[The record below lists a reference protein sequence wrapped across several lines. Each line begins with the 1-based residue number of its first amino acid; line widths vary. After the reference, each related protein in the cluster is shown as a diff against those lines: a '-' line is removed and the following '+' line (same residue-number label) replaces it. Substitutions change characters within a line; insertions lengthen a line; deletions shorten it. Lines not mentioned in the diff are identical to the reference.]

1 MKKQQSNR
9 LQRRIDRGNFVIN
22 KNIQLIKSLY
32 KNFHDFTVKNPYARL
47 IRLHQPIGI
56 QLVILPILWTLTII
70 SYDIL
75 HFICL
80 SIIFIFGAIIM
91 RGAGSIIN
99 DIIDKDI
106 DKKVKRT
113 KTRPLASGELTIK
126 QAYKFLATLL
136 IMALIILLM
145 LPLKSIYF
153 GFLALFLTIVYPFV
167 KRYSYYPQIFL
178 GFPFNLG
185 IFIAWYSVKD
195 YISFI
200 PILIYIA
207 AIFWTIAYDTI
218 YAHQDKVDDIKI
230 GVKSTALK
238 FNNTTKVIINY
249 IYKIL
254 ITLLALVGLNSNLN
268 ISYFLILLVVLF
280 LSLQE
285 LDSVSL
291 NSPDECHKNFK
302 INYDYGLLILL
313 GFIFGHI

>member
-9 LQRRIDRGNFVIN
+9 LQSRIDRGNFVIN

-32 KNFHDFTVKNPYARL
+32 KNFYNFTVKDPYARL

-70 SYDIL
+70 AYDIL

-99 DIIDKDI
+99 DIIDIDI

-126 QAYKFLATLL
+126 QAYKFLAKLL
-136 IMALIILLM
+136 IIALIILLM

-178 GFPFNLG
+178 GFTFNLG

-200 PILIYIA
+200 PILIYLSA
-207 AIFWTIAYDTI
+207 VFWTIVYDTI
-218 YAHQDKVDDIKI
+218 YAHQDKIDDIKI

-238 FNNTTKVIINY
+238 FNNTTKVIVNY

-254 ITLLALVGLNSNLN
+254 ITLLALAGLNSNLN
-268 ISYFLILLVVLF
+268 IAYFLILLVVLF
-280 LSLQE
+280 LSLQK
-285 LDSVSL
+285 LDNINL
-291 NSPDECHKNFK
+291 NSPDECNQNFK
-302 INYDYGLLILL
+302 AHFDYGLLILI